1 MKLFSNTSSL
11 NLKIK
16 IDKDLGTLGVPEF
29 GTNFAM
35 DMLRDTKP
43 TKFEHLVRLSGLAH
57 GTDVW
62 LGNAQELIKKGTATI
77 STVVSTRD
85 DMLNDL
91 RGRGMDEALAF
102 KIMEDVRKGKGLKP
116 DYEQAMKDVKT
127 PSWYIESCRKIKY
140 IFPKAHAVAYC
151 IMSFRIAYFKVH
163 HPLAFYADYFT
174 NKAFGFDAIVACGGL
189 GRTKDRIKLIRSME
203 KPTNKELDEASVLE
217 VVEEVY
223 ARGFNFLPVD
233 IYQSD
238 DSLFLIQEDKGEKKL
253 RPPLIGLPGLGETA
267 AAAIKE
273 DRKKGPY
280 TSIEDIEERCGV
292 NKNVVVILKDHG
304 CLKDMPDSKQVSLF

>member
-1 MKLFSNTSSL
+1 MPV
-11 NLKIK
+11 
-16 IDKDLGTLGVPEF
+16 DHRE
-29 GTNFAM
+29 
-35 DMLRDTKP
+35 
-43 TKFEHLVRLSGLAH
+43 
-57 GTDVW
+57 
-62 LGNAQELIKKGTATI
+62 AQ
-77 STVVSTRD
+77 VV
-85 DMLNDL
+85 L
-91 RGRGMDEALAF
+91 
-102 KIMEDVRKGKGLKP
+102 
-116 DYEQAMKDVKT
+116 
-127 PSWYIESCRKIKY
+127 
-140 IFPKAHAVAYC
+140 
-151 IMSFRIAYFKVH
+151 
-163 HPLAFYADYFT
+163 
-174 NKAFGFDAIVACGGL
+174 
-189 GRTKDRIKLIRSME
+189 
-203 KPTNKELDEASVLE
+203 VLE

-280 TSIEDIEERCGV
+280 TSIEDIVERCGV

>member
-1 MKLFSNTSSL
+1 MHDCLVKLDILGHDNPTSLKRLENMTGVNPVAILLNDEKTMSLFSNTSTL
-11 NLKIK
+11 NLKVK

-116 DYEQAMKDVKT
+116 EYEQAMKEVKT

-151 IMSFRIAYFKVH
+151 IMSFHR
-163 HPLAFYADYFT
+163 
-174 NKAFGFDAIVACGGL
+174 
-189 GRTKDRIKLIRSME
+189 
-203 KPTNKELDEASVLE
+203 
-217 VVEEVY
+217 
-223 ARGFNFLPVD
+223 
-233 IYQSD
+233 
-238 DSLFLIQEDKGEKKL
+238 LF
-253 RPPLIGLPGLGETA
+253 
-267 AAAIKE
+267 
-273 DRKKGPY
+273 
-280 TSIEDIEERCGV
+280 
-292 NKNVVVILKDHG
+292 
-304 CLKDMPDSKQVSLF
+304 